1 MNADFKINGRVIETN
16 RLRLRPFK
24 ESDLDDFYQYAKVAG
39 TGERAG
45 WKHHESKEES
55 KEILDTFIKN
65 DKTFALIYK
74 ATNKLI
80 GSIGVEKYDRE
91 DEEIDFANL
100 YGRELG
106 AVLSKDY
113 WNMGL
118 MTEALK
124 AVIDYLFEEM
134 DLDFLTAGYFDNN
147 IPSKKMQE
155 KCGFKPYRKVTFDT
169 STGTKE
175 SGVLNILLNPKKD
188 IKLNYSHSEN
198 LIYDFH

>member
-24 ESDLDDFYQYAKVAG
+24 ESDLDDFYDYASIPGV
-39 TGERAG
+39 GEMAG
-45 WKHHESKEES
+45 WKHHENKEES
-55 KEILDTFIKN
+55 KRILDTFIKN
-65 DKTFALIYK
+65 DKTFALVYK
-74 ATNKLI
+74 KTNKLI
-80 GSIGVEKYDRE
+80 GSIGVEKYGKE
-91 DEEIDFANL
+91 AELSEFANL
-100 YGRELG
+100 YGRMLG

-134 DLDFLTAGYFDNN
+134 DLDFLAAGYFDNN

-155 KCGFKPYRKVTFDT
+155 KCDFKPYRKVIIDT
-169 STGTKE
+169 SMGTKE
-175 SGVLNILLNPKKD
+175 TGVLNILLNPNKD
-188 IKLNYSHSEN
+188 IKLKFSNQKT
-198 LIYDFH
+198 

>member
-24 ESDLDDFYQYAKVAG
+24 ESDLDDFFEYAKVAG

-65 DKTFALIYK
+65 DKTFALVYK
-74 ATNKLI
+74 ETNKLI
-80 GSIGVEKYDRE
+80 GSIGVEKYGKE
-91 DEEIDFANL
+91 AEEIDFANL

-155 KCGFKPYRKVTFDT
+155 KCGFRHYKKKIFKTRMG
-169 STGTKE
+169 SKE
-175 SGVLNILLNPKKD
+175 PGILNILINPESNLD
-188 IKLNYSHSEN
+188 I
-198 LIYDFH
+198 DFID